1 MILGIGTDL
10 VQIDRIASALAR
22 TPALAQRVL
31 TPAEQSGF
39 EASRDP
45 ARFLAKRFAAKEAAV
60 KALGTGI
67 GRGSAGSIWRWA
79 MTPWVSPACSLMV
92 VPKHAPGSWVLAS
105 SIFPTAT
112 SSSWWSPLSLPSR
125 APISDWHPPFGC
137 AYACHYL

>member
-1 MILGIGTDL
+1 MIFGIGTDL

-31 TPAEQSGF
+31 TPAEQAGF

-67 GRGSAGSIWRWA
+67 GRG
-79 MTPWVSPACSLMV
+79 VSWQHLEVGHDALGKPCLQLNGGAEARARELGIGQLHLSYSDEQQLV
-92 VPKHAPGSWVLAS
+92 VAFVVAEQGTD
-105 SIFPTAT
+105 F
-112 SSSWWSPLSLPSR
+112 
-125 APISDWHPPFGC
+125 
-137 AYACHYL
+137 